1 MSQMYSVSMQCKPE
15 WAYKLEVVEYC
26 INTSLATLLGGRK
39 KLQEKLGV
47 SRAIRRGTRQR
58 PIESG
63 VPFYSMSGGLC
74 RCEHVAIFHERTAL
88 PISHATKPLSC
99 PSLSLRLEPVLRFA
113 ECPPGSFSEH
123 AVTL

>member
-1 MSQMYSVSMQCKPE
+1 MQCKPE

-26 INTSLATLLGGRK
+26 INTSLASLLGGRK

-74 RCEHVAIFHERTAL
+74 RCELVAIFHERTAL
-88 PISHATKPLSC
+88 PISHAMKPLSC
-99 PSLSLRLEPVLRFA
+99 PSLSRQCSASQSAHRGASVNMLSRCDRSV
-113 ECPPGSFSEH
+113 SK
-123 AVTL
+123 